1 MSLLGFHSYGE
12 YLDQFI
18 TPNDV
23 RYLRNWSFQRKL
35 IQNACGKSCL
45 GGLLTEEE
53 YKDRR
58 QKEMDMLKPRGL
70 GGLQLFGDYL
80 NNNDRVLRQFAKRE
94 KMLLNKHLSTIVYLL
109 MRSSVGLEVS
119 GFIDLEQS
127 LRESRFLTGSKYFV
141 DWKGV
146 FEGTVKL
153 KPGKHHLSH
162 YNWYKNRVVY
172 NDSDNFQVVNEGA
185 HSLLMKHRGDHK
197 MICVNVGCDCPASKN
212 ARRTMY
218 ASPIYGHA
226 IFFDHI
232 IRRIN

>member
-1 MSLLGFHSYGE
+1 MSLLEFHSYNE
-12 YLDQFI
+12 YVDQFI
-18 TPNDV
+18 TLSDV
-23 RYLRNWSFQRKL
+23 RYLRNWDFQRKL
-35 IQNACGKSCL
+35 IKNACGKSCL

-53 YKDRR
+53 YQDRR
-58 QKEMDMLKPRGL
+58 QQELDMLKPRGL
-70 GGLQLFGDYL
+70 GQSQLFGDFL
-80 NNNDRVLRQFAKRE
+80 NSNDRVLKQIAKRE
-94 KMLLNKHLSTIVYLL
+94 KMLLNKHLSTIIYLL
-109 MRSSVGLEVS
+109 MRSSNGLEVS

-127 LRESRFLTGSKYFV
+127 LRESRFLSSKYFV

-153 KPGKHHLSH
+153 RPGKHHLSH
-162 YNWYKNRVVY
+162 YDWYKNRVVY
-172 NDSDNFQVVNEGA
+172 NDSDNFQVVDEGA

-197 MICVNVGCDCPASKN
+197 MICVNMKCDCPASKN
-212 ARRTMY
+212 ARRSMH